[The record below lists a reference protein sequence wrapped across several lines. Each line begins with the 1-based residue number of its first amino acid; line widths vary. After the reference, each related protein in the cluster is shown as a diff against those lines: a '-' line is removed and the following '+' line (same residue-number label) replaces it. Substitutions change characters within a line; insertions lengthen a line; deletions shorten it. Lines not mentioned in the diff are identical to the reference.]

1 MTSPISTEDLEGLLP
16 RGYVLS
22 PQSSGVYATVDNSS
36 SSISLGP
43 GVHRLAC
50 TWEGEQTVGINVARD
65 GAGTRRLAEF
75 AGGGR
80 LFTTE
85 IGVNS
90 SAVVQFYLGSG
101 DIAQRLRGTVTVYTM
116 PKPQL

>member
-1 MTSPISTEDLEGLLP
+1 MTSPISTEDLEGMLP

-22 PQSSGVYATVDNSS
+22 PPSSGVYAAVDDSRS
-36 SSISLGP
+36 GIALGP

-50 TWEGEQTVGINVARD
+50 TWEGPQTVGLNVNRD
-65 GAGTRRLAEF
+65 GVGVRRLAEF

-85 IGVNS
+85 IGVIQ
-90 SAVVQFYLGSG
+90 SAVVQFYLGPG
-101 DIAQRLRGTVTVYTM
+101 TIDPTTRGTATVYTM
-116 PKPQL
+116 PR